1 MGNLPI
7 TDKWIFQW
15 LTSDAHI
22 YATIGITML
31 AGVLHPILFGIYFY
45 RKMIKTPTNSSP
57 NTDST
62 RSKMNGNTHNILQ
75 RIIIVITLFA
85 ILFGWIAS
93 ILSLFN
99 ILTLI
104 ASPTICQPFTI
115 IQNVCWIFTKLCI
128 YNVIIVRL
136 QISFSGSVYQYNYKV
151 FICGYSFVNI
161 ICIICIIGSIF
172 DVESLHFITGW
183 CLFIIP
189 TWIIL
194 LPCCMDIICSICT
207 LYLFI
212 KPLRSVLHNNTSETQ
227 KSNISASEISELI
240 TKIILLTIA
249 AVLSNLFGGIFF
261 AITDIAIFTYLD
273 TVINP
278 ICLVL
283 MENVNKDIYQKIC
296 KCCHVK
302 LHAIIHYKQI
312 HSDTPGAHNKSS
324 ERQSELPHLPPNQ
337 TAIIRV
343 YSDSV
348 RTPPKPD
355 QLDLRQLSTIHSE
368 KILDQFMELTCTKS
382 VKKDI
387 SNKNTINLNGIEQAI
402 DNIGSNTNII
412 NVNSTDIEP
421 SIDKIGTTDIEK
433 AIDNIGNAVNTIDIQ
448 TCTPETPLLIE
459 DNIDD
464 NVVNYKLAVMQHQI
478 LMELKRT
485 ANKQKLNEC
494 DKTTE
499 KAQIKTCMFPVRT
512 KILNLAIN

>member
-115 IQNVCWIFTKLCI
+115 IQNICWIFTKLCI
-128 YNVIIVRL
+128 YNVLIVRL
-136 QISFSGSVYQYNYKV
+136 QISFSGSVYEYNHKILFSAY
-151 FICGYSFVNI
+151 CFVNI
-161 ICIICIIGSIF
+161 ICIVCIIGSIF

-194 LPCCMDIICSICT
+194 LPCCLDIICSLFA

-212 KPLRSVLHNNTSETQ
+212 KPLKYILMHNSSENKKQ
-227 KSNISASEISELI
+227 NIRIIKISQLI
-240 TKIILLTIA
+240 TKLILLTII
-249 AVLSNLFGGIFF
+249 AVLSNLFGGIF
-261 AITDIAIFTYLD
+261 
-273 TVINP
+273 
-278 ICLVL
+278 
-283 MENVNKDIYQKIC
+283 
-296 KCCHVK
+296 
-302 LHAIIHYKQI
+302 
-312 HSDTPGAHNKSS
+312 
-324 ERQSELPHLPPNQ
+324 
-337 TAIIRV
+337 
-343 YSDSV
+343 
-348 RTPPKPD
+348 
-355 QLDLRQLSTIHSE
+355 
-368 KILDQFMELTCTKS
+368 
-382 VKKDI
+382 
-387 SNKNTINLNGIEQAI
+387 
-402 DNIGSNTNII
+402 
-412 NVNSTDIEP
+412 
-421 SIDKIGTTDIEK
+421 
-433 AIDNIGNAVNTIDIQ
+433 
-448 TCTPETPLLIE
+448 
-459 DNIDD
+459 
-464 NVVNYKLAVMQHQI
+464 
-478 LMELKRT
+478 
-485 ANKQKLNEC
+485 
-494 DKTTE
+494 
-499 KAQIKTCMFPVRT
+499 
-512 KILNLAIN
+512 